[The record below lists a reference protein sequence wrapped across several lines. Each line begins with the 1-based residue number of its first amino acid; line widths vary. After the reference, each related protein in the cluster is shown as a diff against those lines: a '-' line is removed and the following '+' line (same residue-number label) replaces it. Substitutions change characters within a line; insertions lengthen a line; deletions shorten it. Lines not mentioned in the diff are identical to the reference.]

1 MTQEELLKRYT
12 SYNETVQEYM
22 KMLSDALI
30 EKYVD
35 IPEHF
40 VVSLDVLAGNLV
52 IMNKALTSLTS
63 GQVGLVGNDHY
74 RGEKKSTE
82 LTAFMSA
89 QTNVMKILGIFG
101 LTPLGKSKI
110 RENSDAG
117 DVNKYLQTLLR

>member
-22 KMLSDALI
+22 RMLSDELI
-30 EKYVD
+30 LKYTE
-35 IPEHF
+35 IPNHF

-63 GQVGLVGNDHY
+63 GQVGLVGQDAY

-110 RENSDAG
+110 RENTDAQ
-117 DVNKYLQTLLR
+117 DVNKYLHNLIS

>member
-22 KMLSDALI
+22 RMLSDELI
-30 EKYVD
+30 LKYTE
-35 IPEHF
+35 IPNHF

-63 GQVGLVGNDHY
+63 GQVGLVGQDAY

-82 LTAFMSA
+82 LTAFMAA

-101 LTPLGKSKI
+101 LTPLGRSKI
-110 RENSDAG
+110 KEG
-117 DVNKYLQTLLR
+117 DTAEDVKKVLNNLLS

>member
-1 MTQEELLKRYT
+1 MTQEQLLKRYQN
-12 SYNETVQEYM
+12 YNDTVQEYM
-22 KMLSDALI
+22 HMLSDELI
-30 EKYVD
+30 SKYTE
-35 IPEHF
+35 IPNHF

-52 IMNKALTSLTS
+52 IMNKALTALTS
-63 GQVGLVGNDHY
+63 GEAEIVGKDNY

-110 RENSDAG
+110 RENSDAA
-117 DVNKYLQTLLR
+117 DVNKYLQNLIS

>member
-22 KMLSDALI
+22 RMLSDELI
-30 EKYVD
+30 LKYTE
-35 IPEHF
+35 IPNHF

-63 GQVGLVGNDHY
+63 GQVGLVGQDAY

-82 LTAFMSA
+82 LTAFMAA

-110 RENSDAG
+110 RENADAA
-117 DVNKYLQTLLR
+117 DVAKYMEKLLN